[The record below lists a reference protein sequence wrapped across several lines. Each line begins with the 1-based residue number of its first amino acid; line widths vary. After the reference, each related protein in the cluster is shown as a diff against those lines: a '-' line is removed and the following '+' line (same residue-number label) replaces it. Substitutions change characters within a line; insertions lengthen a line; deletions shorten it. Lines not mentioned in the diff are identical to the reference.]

1 MDNNILLE
9 QLAKIP
15 EIKLNKHPSS
25 DWINGECITR
35 KQHHRRVNVV
45 GDINPSGNSFK
56 LYKDG
61 KWASKNAWGIKTV
74 EEAIEWIKADIK
86 KLSE

>member
-1 MDNNILLE
+1 MENNILLE

-15 EIKLNKHPSS
+15 EIKLNKHPNS

-35 KQHHRRVNVV
+35 KPHQWRKNVV
-45 GDINPSGNSFK
+45 GDINPTGNSFK

-61 KWASKNAWGIKTV
+61 KWASKNTRGIKTV
-74 EEAIEWIKADIK
+74 EEAIEWIKDDIK
-86 KLSE
+86 RLSK